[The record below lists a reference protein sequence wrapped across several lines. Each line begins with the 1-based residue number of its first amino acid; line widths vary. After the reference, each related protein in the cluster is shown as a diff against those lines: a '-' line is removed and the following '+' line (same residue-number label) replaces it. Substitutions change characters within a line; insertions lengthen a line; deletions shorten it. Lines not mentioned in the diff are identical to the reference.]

1 MGFWYY
7 FWTVNFIVAGSAF
20 AIITVIVMVRGS
32 HDLRTMMARLKAS
45 GAAHTA
51 GTPPDAP
58 KL

>member
-32 HDLRTMMARLKAS
+32 HDLRTMMARLKAI
-45 GAAHTA
+45 GAARTA
-51 GTPPDAP
+51 GTPPGAP